1 MFVGVE
7 DRPTHVPREDP
18 MYPFDLA
25 TAQRFSK
32 DRIARLTDDARA
44 IRVRRRAAAARA
56 RRAASFSQPGPSAS

>member
-1 MFVGVE
+1 
-7 DRPTHVPREDP
+7 

-25 TAQRFSK
+25 TAHRFSQ

-56 RRAASFSQPGPSAS
+56 RRAASFSRPGPSAS